1 VPERRL
7 FKTNDPAVLRALEG
21 AMHKEPFRTPLAIHV
36 RGSQGEVPVFEVRSL
51 RDGRTARVTGDVPLQ
66 SAERAPLSREILED
80 KLGRLGDTPFALAE
94 LTIELPSDAMLPLS
108 SLNRARRALTV
119 ALLEQAEEGS
129 RAHPTTDVSA
139 AQLLAHAQ
147 PPDRAP
153 APGGLFVL
161 CRNLGQAKAAIESGA
176 DGVYLDFLE
185 LTGTGQAVRE
195 LRAMGAR
202 FVGVAPPRIRKPG
215 EEKIDRYLEGLAP
228 DAVLVRGLGALR
240 ERSTSLRIGDF
251 SLNVTNRI
259 SAAEVLGRG
268 LAAFTPSFD
277 LDASQ
282 LEALLATSFGAWA
295 EVVVHHPMP
304 LFHMEH
310 CVIAALLS
318 EGKDHRTCGRP
329 CDRHQVSLRDRAG
342 VDHPVEADVGC
353 RNTVFHAAAQS
364 AATMV
369 PRLQTA
375 GVRRFR
381 VELVRESPEETS
393 RVVHA
398 YRDLLDGKAAPAEV
412 WRGLRTE
419 AGYGVVRG
427 SLRVLA

>member
-1 VPERRL
+1 
-7 FKTNDPAVLRALEG
+7 
-21 AMHKEPFRTPLAIHV
+21 
-36 RGSQGEVPVFEVRSL
+36 
-51 RDGRTARVTGDVPLQ
+51 
-66 SAERAPLSREILED
+66 
-80 KLGRLGDTPFALAE
+80 
-94 LTIELPSDAMLPLS
+94 
-108 SLNRARRALTV
+108 
-119 ALLEQAEEGS
+119 
-129 RAHPTTDVSA
+129 
-139 AQLLAHAQ
+139 
-147 PPDRAP
+147 
-153 APGGLFVL
+153 
-161 CRNLGQAKAAIESGA
+161 
-176 DGVYLDFLE
+176 FLE
-185 LTGTGQAVRE
+185 LTGTGSAVRE
-195 LRAMGAR
+195 LRAMGAH

-215 EEKIDRYLEGLAP
+215 EEKIDRYLDGLAP

-240 ERSTSLRIGDF
+240 ERSPALRIGDF

-259 SAAEVLGRG
+259 AAAEVLARG

-282 LEALLATSFGAWA
+282 LEALLTSPFGAWA

-342 VDHPVEADVGC
+342 LDNPVEADVGC
-353 RNTVFHAAAQS
+353 RNTVFHAVAQS

-369 PRLQTA
+369 PRLQVA

-381 VELVRESPEETS
+381 VELVRESLEETS
-393 RVVHA
+393 RVVRA
-398 YRDLLDGKAAPAEV
+398 YRDLVDGKAAPAEV

-427 SLRVLA
+427 SLRVLP